1 MVDTLLQLRGRLDK
15 AGMLLSGLCAVHC
28 LAGLLVV
35 TVMGLG
41 GGVLLDPSIHR
52 IGLGVAIVIGAA
64 TIGLGAWRHG
74 RILPLVLG
82 STGLS
87 LMAIALFT
95 GHSAYEAVL
104 TVCGVAL
111 VATAHFVNIRRGC

>member
-1 MVDTLLQLRGRLDK
+1 MVDTLLQLRGRFDK

-41 GGVLLDPSIHR
+41 GGVLLNPAIHR
-52 IGLGVAIVIGAA
+52 VGLGIAIVIGGA

-74 RILPLVLG
+74 RMLPLALG
-82 STGLS
+82 SVGLS

-95 GHSAYEAVL
+95 GHSAYEAAF
-104 TVCGVAL
+104 TVFGVAL
-111 VATAHFVNIRRGC
+111 VATAHFVNIRKGC